1 MTFGDDLNSQVRQIL
16 RERWKTRSGRIV
28 PEPEDLKLGNDAV
41 NIDGTVLYAD
51 LDESTALVNEYKPS
65 FAAEVYKSFLACAA
79 RIVQSEGASVTGY
92 DGDRIMGVFIGNG
105 KNTAAAR
112 TALKIN
118 YAVLKIIN
126 PAIQSQY
133 PRDRYIV
140 RHHVGIDTSQLY
152 VARTGVRGANDL
164 VWVGRAANYAAKL
177 SARSGG
183 ATQITAAVYNR
194 LSKDAKIGSDGR
206 NMWAPKKAVEI
217 GGDTIYTSDWY
228 WQL

>member
-16 RERWKTRSGRIV
+16 RERWNTKSGRIV

-41 NIDGTVLYAD
+41 NINGTVLYAD
-51 LDESTALVNEYKPS
+51 LDESTDLVNEYKPS

-92 DGDRIMGVFIGNG
+92 DGDRIMGVFIGKS

-126 PAIQSQY
+126 RPYKASI
-133 PRDRYIV
+133 R
-140 RHHVGIDTSQLY
+140 GIDTHY
-152 VARTGVRGANDL
+152 VT
-164 VWVGRAANYAAKL
+164 
-177 SARSGG
+177 
-183 ATQITAAVYNR
+183 
-194 LSKDAKIGSDGR
+194 
-206 NMWAPKKAVEI
+206 M
-217 GGDTIYTSDWY
+217 
-228 WQL
+228 